1 MDRLW
6 WNHITKAHKF
16 LEDIISSALD
26 GKSMILCL
34 PENVPWRDTL
44 LELVE
49 DRLKLENPKNA
60 LDRMQCPEEEVGLF
74 LLNRYCKAE
83 RRATYRFGMTY
94 AEFLGKCEDTVLND
108 RYLWVSGISKN
119 RYDEWISF
127 IVEYRK
133 NVRNKTPGVF
143 ILETQDD
150 GFANRAG
157 KGMKKLIFDHQIGAY
172 DKFAFCA
179 LAASDRHCREYL
191 RPYLADLVSTVCN
204 RDIELCAECVLLGN
218 AFLENSIQVIRD
230 IVREKCRSNGK
241 NYCFPGTEEEI
252 RTKIWET
259 QLKNIFPVIE
269 KYRSSFI
276 RKYRKYIDS
285 ALPITT
291 SYGEQVVNPEDV
303 EIGALVYMVGN
314 GKIPLESREY
324 ETLVVFREARN
335 RLAHLNML
343 EPDAVDLIL
352 RKGNLL

>member
-108 RYLWVSGISKN
+108 RYLWVSGIPKN

-204 RDIELCAECVLLGN
+204 RDIELCAECVSLGN
-218 AFLENSIQVIRD
+218 AFWKIRFRLSG
-230 IVREKCRSNGK
+230 ILSGRNAEAMGR
-241 NYCFPGTEEEI
+241 I
-252 RTKIWET
+252 I
-259 QLKNIFPVIE
+259 
-269 KYRSSFI
+269 
-276 RKYRKYIDS
+276 
-285 ALPITT
+285 A
-291 SYGEQVVNPEDV
+291 
-303 EIGALVYMVGN
+303 
-314 GKIPLESREY
+314 
-324 ETLVVFREARN
+324 FRERRK
-335 RLAHLNML
+335 RLEQRSGKHS
-343 EPDAVDLIL
+343 
-352 RKGNLL
+352 

>member
-1 MDRLW
+1 
-6 WNHITKAHKF
+6 
-16 LEDIISSALD
+16 
-26 GKSMILCL
+26 
-34 PENVPWRDTL
+34 
-44 LELVE
+44 
-49 DRLKLENPKNA
+49 
-60 LDRMQCPEEEVGLF
+60 
-74 LLNRYCKAE
+74 
-83 RRATYRFGMTY
+83 
-94 AEFLGKCEDTVLND
+94 
-108 RYLWVSGISKN
+108 
-119 RYDEWISF
+119 
-127 IVEYRK
+127 
-133 NVRNKTPGVF
+133 
-143 ILETQDD
+143 
-150 GFANRAG
+150 
-157 KGMKKLIFDHQIGAY
+157 MKKLIFDHQIGAY

-204 RDIELCAECVLLGN
+204 RDIELCAECVSLGN